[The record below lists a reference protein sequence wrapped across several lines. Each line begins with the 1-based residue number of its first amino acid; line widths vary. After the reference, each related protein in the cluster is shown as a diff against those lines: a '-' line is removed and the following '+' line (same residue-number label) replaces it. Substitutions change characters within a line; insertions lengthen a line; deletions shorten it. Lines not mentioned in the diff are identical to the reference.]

1 MRNDKCKQAEITRNE
16 IFQKLLIKLGA
27 INVRAIK

>member
-1 MRNDKCKQAEITRNE
+1 MRNDKCKQAEITRNV
-16 IFQKLLIKLGA
+16 IFQKVLINPGA